1 MAKGENLML
10 GTLNGE
16 TERLLAQG
24 QDAARKGDRPAARS
38 LLTQVVERD
47 PHNELAWM
55 WLSGVVEE
63 PEEQQICLENV
74 LVINPHNA
82 KARRGLEF
90 ISTKTGIP
98 PHYPPVPSE
107 LGNAAAEF
115 TAPLTDSPMYGE
127 LAGQFGQ
134 WPPAAEFPASNG
146 ASGDAGHEASA
157 ALLAWMQTTDTDGA
171 PSDGYA
177 ATPAYHA
184 GSESPNGPASQAG
197 AWNVPAHDFDQPFQQ
212 EQLDWNQPAADFS
225 ALSLAEGVDD
235 RFAQLEA
242 AGGMGFDGSDMPFGG
257 EPFAAA
263 GTALAGGGAAGLGVA
278 GEGATGMAVASGG
291 GAFDG
296 SFNGMGPM
304 GLHSDSNLPSPSDL
318 PRFEERPEQP
328 WYLQGD
334 PQPSS
339 NDDLYASRNL
349 SEPVDGTR
357 QSSVGTKE
365 PGSMVEC
372 PHCKALV
379 ADTSLSCPQ
388 CKFSF
393 FVNCPHCH
401 ELVDAADASAGESD
415 CPYCEKPIN
424 RMELGLAGTDSVIS
438 YKSSKASSDSMS
450 KEAMERLAASRV
462 QKAPISFKW
471 ALDVVWLVLI
481 VASVWAL
488 SQLPTWLHWTGQY

>member
-1 MAKGENLML
+1 ML

-107 LGNAAAEF
+107 HGNAAAEF
-115 TAPLTDSPMYGE
+115 TAPLTDSPIYGE
-127 LAGQFGQ
+127 LASQFGQ
-134 WPPAAEFPASNG
+134 WPPTSEASSNG
-146 ASGDAGHEASA
+146 PSGDEGNEASA
-157 ALLAWMQTTDTDGA
+157 AILAWMQTTGADTPSSDVYGA
-171 PSDGYA
+171 P
-177 ATPAYHA
+177 PAYQVGMDSANGAAPHA
-184 GSESPNGPASQAG
+184 D
-197 AWNVPAHDFDQPFQQ
+197 AWNMPAQDFGQAFQQ
-212 EQLDWNQPAADFS
+212 EQLDWNQPGADFS
-225 ALSLAEGVDD
+225 ALSLAAGVDD

-242 AGGMGFDGSDMPFGG
+242 AGGMGFDGSDMPFGV
-257 EPFAAA
+257 EPFAPAA
-263 GTALAGGGAAGLGVA
+263 GTALAGGAGAGFGTA
-278 GEGATGMAVASGG
+278 GEGAAGMAAASGG
-291 GAFDG
+291 AGAFE
-296 SFNGMGPM
+296 GMGPM

-334 PQPSS
+334 QQPTS
-339 NDDLYASRNL
+339 NDELFASRNL
-349 SEPVDGTR
+349 SEPNDGTR
-357 QSSVGTKE
+357 QAAARKKE

-388 CKFSF
+388 CKFLR
-393 FVNCPHCH
+393 
-401 ELVDAADASAGESD
+401 ELPALPRAG
-415 CPYCEKPIN
+415 
-424 RMELGLAGTDSVIS
+424 
-438 YKSSKASSDSMS
+438 
-450 KEAMERLAASRV
+450 
-462 QKAPISFKW
+462 
-471 ALDVVWLVLI
+471 
-481 VASVWAL
+481 
-488 SQLPTWLHWTGQY
+488 